1 MHAHQQEGNTRNK
14 KYMEEKAQTA
24 RGAFERMS
32 KWAKTPGTLFLG
44 LRLYYLYF
52 SLSSESR

>member
-1 MHAHQQEGNTRNK
+1 MHARPQEGNKQNK
-14 KYMEEKAQTA
+14 KYVEEKAQTV

-32 KWAKTPGTLFLG
+32 KWAKTPGTSFLG
-44 LRLYYLYF
+44 LRLFYLYF